1 MRRTLSLWAFILLA
15 LFAVNACIGATP
27 LKRKVSDNTVKPSTP
42 RKAQMFWDSRGE
54 HNDRVIACALA
65 ELEASDVP
73 RYDPGVGSSSSF
85 GGSSGSRSPALPCNR
100 DVIDLTG
107 DGAGSSS
114 SLGGYVADKGKG
126 KGKGR
131 AEVSSDHPGE
141 ASINVELASIKNE
154 PEEMQ
159 WGNDFTS
166 HELAMLEESELTADE
181 LAERA
186 AVLKLE
192 QDEIKDDQDERK
204 FADISVYPRL
214 ARAPADFDEMFAVA
228 PIHPQ
233 DVELV
238 DDLEYK
244 LASGLPESLH
254 VPLNEKRRITTS
266 WLRRYTGWTF
276 ERVRTLR
283 RELQNIRSIKDAVDR
298 MKELELAVPGRLQR
312 RIDDKQRKL
321 TEFFQNPTTVAR
333 VSSPMLSLISFSN

>member
-15 LFAVNACIGATP
+15 LFAVNTHIGATP
-27 LKRKVSDNTVKPSTP
+27 LKRKVSDNTGKPSTP

-54 HNDRVIACALA
+54 HNDRAIARALA

-73 RYDPGVGSSSSF
+73 RYDPGVGSSASF
-85 GGSSGSRSPALPCNR
+85 GGSSGSSSPALPCNL
-100 DVIDLTG
+100 DVIDLSG

-141 ASINVELASIKNE
+141 ASSNVELVRIKNE

-159 WGNDFTS
+159 WENDFTL
-166 HELAMLEESELTADE
+166 HELAMLEESEPTADE
-181 LAERA
+181 LAECA
-186 AVLKLE
+186 AILKFE
-192 QDEIKDDQDERK
+192 QDEIKDEQDQRK
-204 FADISVYPRL
+204 FADTSVYPRL
-214 ARAPADFDEMFAVA
+214 AKAPTDSDQMFAVA
-228 PIHPQ
+228 PIDPQ
-233 DVELV
+233 DDDLL
-238 DDLEYK
+238 DDLEFK

-254 VPLNEKRRITTS
+254 VPLNKKRRITTS

-283 RELQNIRSIKDAVDR
+283 REFQNIRSIKDAVDR

-321 TEFFQNPTTVAR
+321 TEFFQTPTTVAK
-333 VSSPMLSLISFSN
+333 VSSSI